1 MLTWTDQPYSTM
13 WAHLRLLSHEQNAR
27 RLLQNNMGGARTRP
41 TVQSILLDQ
50 KAAQLSYCVLQAY
63 EYYQAAESVTINTSP
78 LLYFYGMLSL
88 AKATIIAND
97 PDKLLDDIR
106 FHGLQHDKARRTNTV
121 EDQVAI
127 LNGGVFDD
135 FINVVAGFRFPRGA
149 TFGFKVVLSISP
161 ELSNMYERYYPEKAR
176 CMYLYNI
183 ETLSKDPYK
192 LRVRPQVR
200 TKEEA
205 YARIPE
211 LANDFDAEAGVHDG
225 QAISLISKPTLRQP
239 PEYFRAY
246 APVVGG
252 RYIVGSLPF
261 ILDGARDTCYLS
273 PPVSDYIS
281 MYILSDCVRYQQEL
295 WGSVVQGKKTGVL
308 GMIDLLIAVSKRR
321 FPNLI
326 LDQLY
331 GETFEYGSPGRLM

>member
-106 FHGLQHDKARRTNTV
+106 FHGLQHDKARRANTV

-211 LANDFDAEAGVHDG
+211 LANDFGAEAGVHDG
-225 QAISLISKPTLRQP
+225 QAISHHLETDAQAASRVLPRV
-239 PEYFRAY
+239 RSR
-246 APVVGG
+246 GG
-252 RYIVGSLPF
+252 WEIHCRLSSFHSRRGTGHVLPF
-261 ILDGARDTCYLS
+261 TSSQRLHFDVHPERLCSLS
-273 PPVSDYIS
+273 AGTLGFSCTRQEDWGPRYDRLVDCCEQAA
-281 MYILSDCVRYQQEL
+281 LS
-295 WGSVVQGKKTGVL
+295 
-308 GMIDLLIAVSKRR
+308 
-321 FPNLI
+321 
-326 LDQLY
+326 
-331 GETFEYGSPGRLM
+331 